1 MTFRILLTSTGGGLA
16 PQAIQYLRHQSR
28 HGRVHVVA
36 VDTSKTAASRHFADA
51 FEIVP
56 HGTDP
61 GYAARLAEIAERHAV
76 DLVLPW
82 SDEEALAAA
91 GNREL
96 IETNGRRLACADI
109 AVLETV
115 SDKTRAYEAL
125 GRAGLPVPRWERA
138 RSLDEIAA
146 AVERFLA
153 MGLDIAVKPAISRGS
168 RDVSVIRADVSGAG
182 HYGGGREVHM
192 DAASFKKEYLPRYAG
207 HFPVIVM
214 ERLFEPTFDLDIL
227 ADRGKVVRSV
237 GRRRINPPVPNDGH
251 IIESRRDLYDL
262 APGIARSLGLT
273 WLYDCDL
280 MVDRNDKIFILEVNP
295 RPSGSTALV
304 VAAGVPMLDDLIS
317 LALGETLPPIDI
329 PAGRVVVPYTAL
341 VVAKDEAVSN
351 P

>member
-1 MTFRILLTSTGGGLA
+1 MTFRILLTCTGGGLA

-28 HGRVHVVA
+28 HGAVYVVA
-36 VDTSKTAASRHFADA
+36 VDTLKSATGRHFADA
-51 FEIVP
+51 FEVVP
-56 HGTDP
+56 NGTEP
-61 GYAARLAEIAERHAV
+61 GYAAALAEIAERHAV

-91 GNREL
+91 RDRTL
-96 IETNGRRLACADI
+96 IEQNGRQLACADI
-109 AVLETV
+109 SVLETV

-125 GRAGLPVPRWERA
+125 ERAGLPVPKWQRA
-138 RSLDEIAA
+138 NTLSELEA

-153 MGLDIAVKPAISRGS
+153 MGLDVAVKPAISRGS

-192 DAASFKKEYLPRYAG
+192 DAVSFRSKYLASYAE
-207 HFPVIVM
+207 HFPIMVM

-227 ADRGKVVRSV
+227 ANKGEVLRSV

-251 IIESRRDLYDL
+251 VIESRQDLYDL
-262 APGIARSLGLT
+262 APGIAKTFGLT

-280 MVDRNDKIFILEVNP
+280 MVDRNGKIFILEVNP

-304 VAAGVPMLDDLIS
+304 VAAGVPMLDDMIS
-317 LALGETLPPIDI
+317 LARNEALPPVDI
-329 PAGRVVVPYTAL
+329 PYGRIVVPYTAL
-341 VVAKDEAVSN
+341 AVAKDGVSAN